1 MRLPNIS
8 GALLRLILHTEGY
21 ETLDI
26 DYISRFN
33 MSQPAERQRNYLRPI
48 TWAISFPAVWSHKTK
63 IIKTDMEALKPPYLL
78 LCNHNAFQDFKVA
91 TAAIFPARANYVV
104 AIDGF
109 IGREWLMRKVGCICK
124 RKFTNDVTLV
134 RQLKR
139 VVDNGDV
146 AVVYPE
152 ARYSLC
158 GTNATLPES
167 LGKLAKLLKVPVVT
181 LICHGHHVNSPFW
194 NTADRHV
201 KGTEAELTQIV
212 TADEIKELSLE
223 ELNRRINEKFV
234 YDDFA
239 WQKEKN
245 IIVKYPF
252 RAHGLHKVLY
262 QCPNCKKEYQ
272 MDSSGKKLKCKSC
285 GKEWEMTELG
295 ELQALSGKTEFS
307 HIPDWYEWERANVRD
322 EVLSGNYHFSS
333 EVRVCSL
340 PNSKGYI
347 RLGKGRLTHD
357 KNGFVLEGKYG
368 AKPYRVEKTVPSL
381 YSCHI
386 EYNYLNKH
394 GDCVDLNTLTDTYY
408 IYPYGCDFSVTKIAL
423 ATEELFFA
431 DKREK
436 EAAKTA
442 KVSG

>member
-1 MRLPNIS
+1 MFLGEGSFGVP
-8 GALLRLILHTEGY
+8 LLILQTEGSKP
-21 ETLDI
+21 LDI

-33 MSQPAERQRNYLRPI
+33 MSQPAERQRNYLRPL
-48 TWAISFPAVWSHKTK
+48 TWAISFPDVWSHKTK
-63 IIKTDMEALKPPYLL
+63 IIRTNVEDLKPPYIL
-78 LCNHNAFQDFKVA
+78 LCNHNAFLDFKVA

-146 AVVYPE
+146 AVIYPE

-158 GTNATLPES
+158 GTNSVLPES

-194 NTADRHV
+194 NTANRKV
-201 KGTEAELTQIV
+201 KGTEGEFTQII
-212 TADEIKELSLE
+212 TAEELKELSVE
-223 ELNRRINEKFV
+223 EINRRINEKFV

-239 WQKEKN
+239 WQKERN
-245 IIVKYPF
+245 IKVKSPF
-252 RAHGLHKVLY
+252 RASGLHKVLY
-262 QCPNCKKEYQ
+262 KCPHCGKEYR
-272 MDSSGKKLKCKSC
+272 MTSYGKKLQCGSC

-295 ELQALSGKTEFS
+295 ELRALVGRTEFS
-307 HIPDWYEWERANVRD
+307 HIPDWYEWERESVRM
-322 EVLSGNYHFSS
+322 EVESGSYYFNAPVKVSF
-333 EVRVCSL
+333 L

-347 RLGKGRLTHD
+347 RLGKGTLSHD
-357 KNGFVLEGKYG
+357 KNGFVLEGKLG
-368 AKPYRVEKTVPSL
+368 GRPYRVEKTVPSM

-386 EYNYLNKH
+386 EYNYLRKY
-394 GDCVDLNTLTDTYY
+394 GDCVDLNTLNDTYY
-408 IYPYGCDFSVTKIAL
+408 IYPYDCDFSVTKIAL
-423 ATEELFFA
+423 ATEELYFA

-436 EAAKTA
+436 AAS
-442 KVSG
+442 KVSSI